1 MEEKDVSA
9 DFARIAKG
17 AGIVFLG
24 MLASKVLTYAWRLVV
39 ARFGPE
45 AYGLV
50 SLGIALL
57 TIATTLAMLGLANG
71 VERFVA
77 YYYGKKEPAKMANTL
92 RLALGACLL
101 TTSALAALGFWFSDV
116 LAVSLFAKPELAV
129 ILKILA
135 LALPASAFIEI
146 YAAAFRG
153 IQRVGEVVAA
163 RNFLDSFFK
172 IALALV
178 PMALGAGL
186 AGLAAGYVAA
196 LYLTFLTL
204 AVLMRKHVSIR
215 KMPNWDGELAAYS
228 VPLLALSL
236 ITTSMPYID
245 TIILGVFRSALEVGV
260 YNAAFPA
267 AQLLLIAPTAIFSLF
282 LSVIT
287 ANYARKNLDAVG
299 QLYRRV
305 SKWVFLANLPVLAFL
320 VLFPEKT
327 LYHFFGPEYA
337 VAAAPL
343 AVLAAGNFVFSFFWS
358 SLFIHNMM
366 KRTAELVY
374 FPAAALFLNVALN
387 VVLIPSNGI
396 WGAAV
401 ATTVALF
408 AYGGLFFWNTHRL
421 LGVFPLDKKSVAAA
435 VGAAALFGGFY
446 FLAQALNLR
455 FLEVAAGF
463 SVLSAAYMGGLFY
476 FRVLGEFELDLLKKG
491 ATKLLGRL
499 G

>member
-1 MEEKDVSA
+1 MEDKDVSQ

-57 TIATTLAMLGLANG
+57 TIATTLCMLGFANG

-77 YYYGKKEPAKMANTL
+77 YHYGKKDSKKLANTL
-92 RLALGACLL
+92 RLGLGVCLL
-101 TTSALAALGFWFSDV
+101 TTVAVAVVGFVFAGTLADTVFG
-116 LAVSLFAKPELAV
+116 KPELAV
-129 ILKILA
+129 ILQILA

-153 IQRVGEVVAA
+153 IQRVGEIVLA

-196 LYLTFLTL
+196 LYLTFLSL
-204 AVLMRKHVSIR
+204 AVLMRRHVQLG
-215 KMPNWDGELAAYS
+215 KPTWDAELAAYS
-228 VPLLALSL
+228 LPLLALSI

-245 TIILGVFRSALEVGV
+245 TIVLGIYRSATEVGV

-287 ANYARKNLDAVG
+287 ANFAQKNEKAVG
-299 QLYRRV
+299 TLYRRV
-305 SKWVFLANLPVLAFL
+305 SKWVFLANVPVLAFL

-337 VAAAPL
+337 VAAGAL

-366 KRTAELVY
+366 KRTRELVY
-374 FPAAALFLNVALN
+374 FPAVALLMN
-387 VVLIPSNGI
+387 VVLNVILIPLYGI
-396 WGAAV
+396 DGAAV
-401 ATTVALF
+401 ATTTALF
-408 AYGGLFFWNTHRL
+408 VYGGLFFWNTHRL
-421 LGVFPLDKKSVAAA
+421 LNVFPLDKKSVAAA
-435 VGAAALFGGFY
+435 IVAGVLFSAYHLAAQF
-446 FLAQALNLR
+446 
-455 FLEVAAGF
+455 
-463 SVLSAAYMGGLFY
+463 
-476 FRVLGEFELDLLKKG
+476 
-491 ATKLLGRL
+491 
-499 G
+499 